1 MTAERSR
8 PAAEQERAAVVLP
21 VKAFHDA
28 KGRLAGELEPHERQ
42 ALAVAMADR
51 VVAAAA
57 PLPVYV
63 VADDPT
69 VTRWARS
76 VGATVVDP
84 GRPGLDRAAR
94 AGVEAVRAA
103 GFARVVISHA
113 DLPLADDLVAVAAG
127 DGVTLVTD
135 RHGDGTNVL
144 VLPTSIEFDFAY
156 GPGSRARHV
165 AEAGRRGQPVE
176 LVSEGPLCWDVDVP
190 EDLSATVRALLAA
203 SAERAAHG

>member
-1 MTAERSR
+1 M
-8 PAAEQERAAVVLP
+8 VLP

-63 VADDPT
+63 VCDDPT
-69 VTRWARS
+69 VVRWARS
-76 VGATVVDP
+76 VGAAVVDP

-94 AGVEAVRAA
+94 AGVDAVRAA
-103 GFARVVISHA
+103 GHRRVVISHA
-113 DLPLADDLVAVAAG
+113 DLPLADELAPVAEG
-127 DGVTLVTD
+127 DGVTIVTD
-135 RHGDGTNVL
+135 RHGDGTNVIA
-144 VLPTSIEFDFAY
+144 LPADLDFDFAY

-165 AEAGRRGQPVE
+165 EEAGRRGQHVR
-176 LVSEGPLCWDVDVP
+176 LVTEGPLCWDVDVP

>member
-1 MTAERSR
+1 M
-8 PAAEQERAAVVLP
+8 VLP

-69 VTRWARS
+69 VIRWARS

-84 GRPGLDRAAR
+84 GRPGLDRAAV
-94 AGVEAVRAA
+94 AGVDAVRAA
-103 GFARVVISHA
+103 GHHRVVVSHA
-113 DLPLADDLVAVAAG
+113 DLPLAEDLAPIAEG
-127 DGVTLVTD
+127 GGVTIVTD
-135 RHGDGTNVL
+135 RHGDGTNVIA
-144 VLPTSIEFDFAY
+144 LPVDVDFEFAY

-165 AEAGRRGQPVE
+165 EEAGRRGQPVR
-176 LVSEGPLCWDVDVP
+176 LVTEGPLCWDVDVP